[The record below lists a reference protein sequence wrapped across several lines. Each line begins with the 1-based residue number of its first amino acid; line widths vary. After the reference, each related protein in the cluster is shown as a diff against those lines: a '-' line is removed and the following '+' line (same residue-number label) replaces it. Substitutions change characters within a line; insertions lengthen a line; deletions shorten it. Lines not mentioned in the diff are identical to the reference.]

1 MGSGGVRGGDGGP
14 VSGDRGDAPLD
25 AVVVGAGLAG
35 LAAARA
41 LTEAG
46 RRVTVLEAGDGVGG
60 RVRTDRVE
68 GFRLDRGFQ
77 VLLTGYPELDRVAD
91 VGALD
96 LRLFEPGADIWID
109 GRSHPLVDPLRRPKA
124 LLATLRAP
132 VGSALDKARLLR
144 LRARLARKGARSLLR
159 GEDLTTADALR
170 SEGFSPAMV
179 DHFLRPLFAGIQLDP
194 ELTTSRRMFD
204 VIFRTLAGGAAGVP
218 ALGMQALPEQ
228 LAAALPAGAV
238 RLGTPV
244 GEIAPGRVTTLA
256 GEPIEAPVVLVAT
269 DGPMAADLLGLA
281 PVASRS
287 VGCAYFGPDEAPT
300 DSTRV
305 QLGVVDGAPVN
316 AAVMSNVAATYAPAG
331 RHLVVVA
338 LPAVLDDL
346 ESRARH
352 VVRAWW
358 GDEAASSWPL
368 LRTYAIVHGQP
379 DQRPPFD
386 PKEAVALGG
395 GLFVCGDHRDTA
407 SIQGALFSG
416 RRAARAALAHLAA
429 ATR

>member
-1 MGSGGVRGGDGGP
+1 MSGAAP
-14 VSGDRGDAPLD
+14 VD

-35 LAAARA
+35 LAAASA

-77 VLLTGYPELDRVAD
+77 VLLTGYPELERVAD
-91 VGALD
+91 VAALD
-96 LRLFEPGADIWID
+96 LRRFEPGADVWID
-109 GRSHPLVDPLRRPKA
+109 GRAHPFVDPLRRPKA
-124 LLATLRAP
+124 LIATLRAP
-132 VGSALDKARLLR
+132 VGSWRDKARILR

-170 SEGFSPAMV
+170 AEGFSSAMV
-179 DHFLRPLFAGIQLDP
+179 DDFLRPLFAGIQLDP

-228 LAAALPAGAV
+228 LAAGLPPGAV
-238 RLGTPV
+238 RLGAPV
-244 GEIAPGRVTTLA
+244 GEVAPGRVTTLA
-256 GEPIEAPVVLVAT
+256 GEPVAAPVVLVAT

-281 PVASRS
+281 PVPSRS
-287 VGCAYFGPDEAPT
+287 VGCAYFAPLEAPT

-316 AAVMSNVAATYAPAG
+316 AAVMSNVAPTYAPAG

-338 LPAVLDDL
+338 LPGALDDIA
-346 ESRARH
+346 SKARR
-352 VVRAWW
+352 VVGAWW
-358 GDEAASSWPL
+358 GDEAAASWPL

-395 GLFVCGDHRDTA
+395 GMFVCGDHRDTA

-429 ATR
+429 TAG